1 MASSDWKF
9 DTLGPVP
16 TVKPNDVKVAWEV
29 FAATMAER
37 TQEGAV
43 GISTK
48 LFADRCDPAS
58 DIGAIGVRAMIVA
71 TALKMGALDEWRK
84 NDGLDDR
91 VFEVAATCLITRTA
105 DGLDVRDF
113 NEALGLRPDGG

>member
-1 MASSDWKF
+1 MPLSEWTF
-9 DTLGPVP
+9 HTPGPVP

-29 FAATMAER
+29 FAATGPER

-48 LFADRCDPAS
+48 LFADRCDPFSEVMAV
-58 DIGAIGVRAMIVA
+58 GVRAMIVEA
-71 TALKMGALDEWRK
+71 ALQAGALDKWRK
-84 NDGLDDR
+84 NDGLDDT

-105 DGLDVRDF
+105 DGVDVRHF
-113 NEALGLRPDGG
+113 NEALGLRPDET